1 MTFFNLYQMHGK
13 GGWSIQYR
21 SIKLGLFKKYR
32 IRKLIKSLD
41 YGRYKITY
49 VGSSAARFL
58 VTYRPYT
65 KILVE
70 KVKANNLHNAKK
82 RRKQGKEVASIE
94 LGYWKSNSRAYKRL
108 ETFFGVDIVDS
119 ELKERIEDLI
129 SDHQALPQAHFTNS
143 VTSNTFYYLLR
154 ERLKSGCFGKTVLK
168 WQRKIES
175 DGYNVKDI
183 LQEVHSGELIWNR
196 TNPLSRQDFMKA
208 FTNQSKLKKESA

>member
-65 KILVE
+65 KIAVE
-70 KVKANNLHNAKK
+70 KLKANNLHNAKK

-94 LGYWKSNSRAYKRL
+94 LGYWESNSRAYKRL
-108 ETFFGVDIVDS
+108 ETFFGANIVDT
-119 ELKERIEDLI
+119 ELKQSVEDLI
-129 SDHQALPQAHFTNS
+129 MHHQVLSQPSFGDIPS
-143 VTSNTFYYLLR
+143 SIFYYLLR

-175 DGYNVKDI
+175 DGSNVKDT
-183 LQEVHSGELIWNR
+183 LKEVYSGEIIWSR
-196 TNPLSRQDFMKA
+196 ENPLSRQKFMDA
-208 FTNQSKLKKESA
+208 FINQSKLKKESA